1 VFRKEEQKVIHAVVQ
16 QWKQLGIPFAVCGG
30 IDAGGTLHG
39 RDLDVLVDRERVGE
53 LCTAARDYLHTE
65 GYATWTRQKGPSLLL
80 FCRKTDPSE
89 SAFFEIDFL
98 SRQQWLLATFVN
110 GSSVL
115 RDLATSEALPFSPWA
130 AFAKNILIQLL
141 AGNKNKVAA
150 NLRNGCHWLASSKE
164 VSSRLR
170 DFVGSVAADELQKA
184 IVTQDLAALSA
195 LSPCLRRSCV
205 IRSLR
210 PTRWLQ
216 LPAAAIFW
224 VRQKW
229 QRMGGG
235 RLMTPIIAVVGP
247 DGAGKSS
254 VLQAVKGI
262 LPERFPLWGVQ
273 MRHWRPSLLPSIGAV
288 AGKPQPEEGKPNLPR
303 RKSGRFYFIRLAY
316 YGVDFLAGYILKDRR
331 LRAGLTAVLYDRCF
345 WDMYVDPVRFG
356 LGSRQGM
363 LSLGRLLPGPNMIF
377 CLDVDPETA
386 RARKGELAD
395 HEVAEQNKK
404 WHELATK
411 IKTPIRFLDARKPI
425 DVNARIIANAY
436 MDALV
441 KMLSS
446 T

>member
-1 VFRKEEQKVIHAVVQ
+1 MFGRDEQHLIHAVVQ
-16 QWKQLGIPFAVCGG
+16 QWKQFGIPFAVCGG
-30 IDAGGTLHG
+30 IDAGGTLRG
-39 RDLDVLVDRERVGE
+39 RDLDVLVDKNRAVE
-53 LCTAARDYLHTE
+53 LCHVTRDYLHAE

-80 FCRKTDPSE
+80 FYRKKGLSVA
-89 SAFFEIDFL
+89 AFFEIDFL
-98 SRQQWLLATFVN
+98 SCQQWFLASFAI
-110 GSSVL
+110 GSSGLNDIAASKAV
-115 RDLATSEALPFSPWA
+115 PYSPWA

-141 AGNKNKVAA
+141 AGNRRKVAA
-150 NLRNGCHWLASSKE
+150 NLRNGCHWITCSKE
-164 VSSRLR
+164 VSSRLKY
-170 DFVGSVAADELQKA
+170 FVSAAVAGKLKEAVA
-184 IVTQDLAALSA
+184 TQNLDALWALAPS
-195 LSPCLRRSCV
+195 LRRSCV

-210 PTRWLQ
+210 PTRWHQ

-254 VLQAVKGI
+254 VLQGVKEI
-262 LPERFPLWGVQ
+262 LPERFPFWGVQ

-303 RKSGRFYFIRLAY
+303 RKSGRFYFVRLAY
-316 YGVDFLAGYILKDRR
+316 YGTDFLAGYLLKDRR
-331 LRAGLTAVLYDRCF
+331 IRAGLTAILYDRCF

-356 LGSRQGM
+356 LGSRRGI
-363 LSLGRLLPGPNMIF
+363 LSLGRLLPGPDMIF
-377 CLDVDPETA
+377 CLAVDPETA

-404 WHELATK
+404 WHELAK
-411 IKTPIRFLDARKPI
+411 QIQTPIQFLDAGKP
-425 DVNARIIANAY
+425 VEFNAGVIADAY
-436 MDALV
+436 MGALV

-446 T
+446 P